1 MFAKLQDSPGI
12 GNFAAHGMQFAFNY
26 FESQEESVNVEPQPR
41 VFLQP
46 IAAPSILG
54 LYGLAGATFMVA
66 AHTAHWFGSPTSTLL
81 LVPFAAIF
89 GGVAQFLAG
98 MWAYKARDGVA
109 TAVHGMCGA
118 FWIAFGALARMMS
131 TGTAPQPPAPL
142 FPELG
147 YWFIVLAA
155 ITWVCMA
162 AATSEN
168 KALVTTLALLAA
180 GATISA
186 VALLVGSEG
195 LLVLAAYLFIICSIC
210 VWYTGS
216 ALMLN
221 EAFGRE
227 VWSLGRSSQAQ
238 DMPRITAGM
247 GEPGVIRGQA

>member
-1 MFAKLQDSPGI
+1 MP
-12 GNFAAHGMQFAFNY
+12 
-26 FESQEESVNVEPQPR
+26 FEEFRHTDAQAQ

-66 AHTAHWFGSPTSTLL
+66 AQMAHWFGSSYTTLL

-89 GGVAQFLAG
+89 GGLAQFLAG

-109 TAVHGMCGA
+109 TAVHGMWGA
-118 FWIAFGALARMMS
+118 FWMAFGILALILLSGR
-131 TGTAPQPPAPL
+131 APQPTSPL

-155 ITWVCMA
+155 ITWACTGA
-162 AATSEN
+162 AVSEN
-168 KALVTTLALLAA
+168 KSLVTTLAFLAA
-180 GATISA
+180 GSTISA
-186 VALLVGSEG
+186 IALLAGMEG
-195 LLVLAAYLFIICSIC
+195 LLILAGYLFIIAAIAA
-210 VWYTGS
+210 WYTGS

-227 VWSLGRSSQAQ
+227 VWSLGRCAQARQ
-238 DMPRITAGM
+238 MPRITAGM

>member
-1 MFAKLQDSPGI
+1 MTT
-12 GNFAAHGMQFAFNY
+12 
-26 FESQEESVNVEPQPR
+26 EESTRTEAQSR

-66 AHTAHWFGSPTSTLL
+66 AQMAHWFGSSHTTLL

-89 GGVAQFLAG
+89 GGLTQLLAG

-109 TAVHGMCGA
+109 TAVHGMWGA
-118 FWIAFGALARMMS
+118 FWMAFGILALILSSGR
-131 TGTAPQPPAPL
+131 APQPTGSL

-155 ITWVCMA
+155 ITWVCSG
-162 AATSEN
+162 AATAQN
-168 KALVTTLALLAA
+168 KSLVTTLVFLAA
-180 GATISA
+180 GSTIA
-186 VALLVGSEG
+186 ALALLIGVEG
-195 LLVLAAYLFIICSIC
+195 LLILSGYLFIICAIAA
-210 VWYTGS
+210 WYTAS

-227 VWSLGRSSQAQ
+227 VWSLGRSAQ
-238 DMPRITAGM
+238 SRQMPPVTVGI
-247 GEPGVIRGQA
+247 GEPGVIHGQA